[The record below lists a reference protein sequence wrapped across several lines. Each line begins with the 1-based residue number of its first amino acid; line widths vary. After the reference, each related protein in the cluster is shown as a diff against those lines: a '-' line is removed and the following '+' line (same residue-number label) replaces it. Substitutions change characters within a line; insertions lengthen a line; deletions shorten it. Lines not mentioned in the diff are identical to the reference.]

1 MSASLRG
8 PGPGTGSGPREAA
21 IRGDKTMVES
31 NVITPVASGEPRPAP
46 AAVVP
51 LSTGE
56 GRQAS
61 PPVQQQVTPPPA
73 QISAAEAKALAKELS
88 ERLEVN
94 KFRVEVSVDEQTRS
108 FVFAIYHDATGKLIR
123 QFPPEGIL
131 LMAHRLQ
138 SAASS
143 GLLLNEQV

>member
-1 MSASLRG
+1 
-8 PGPGTGSGPREAA
+8 
-21 IRGDKTMVES
+21 MVES

-51 LSTGE
+51 LSTGG

-61 PPVQQQVTPPPA
+61 PPVQQQAVVDFEPAPPA
-73 QISAAEAKALAKELS
+73 QLSAEEAKALAKELS
-88 ERLEVN
+88 ERLDVN
-94 KFRVEVSVDEQTRS
+94 KFRVEVSVDEPTRS
-108 FVFAIYHDATGKLIR
+108 FVFAIYHRSTGKLIR

>member
-1 MSASLRG
+1 MAEG
-8 PGPGTGSGPREAA
+8 
-21 IRGDKTMVES
+21 

-46 AAVVP
+46 AVVVP

-61 PPVQQQVTPPPA
+61 PPVQQQVGAGFKPAPAPPA
-73 QISAAEAKALAKELS
+73 RISEAEAKALAKELS
-88 ERLEVN
+88 ERLDVN